1 MQTDGSVMEFSVS
14 YEEGLGVV
22 SGRIEGDLTVEN
34 AAEYFARVGEVA
46 GKKGC
51 LKVLT
56 DVRRAR
62 LDASEGEML
71 ELAEALNTMGVEAK
85 LWRAIVVDDDVKG
98 YKVWDNCCF
107 RQGHHQ
113 VKLFLDLR
121 KAIDWLDAH

>member
-1 MQTDGSVMEFSVS
+1 MEFSVS
-14 YEEGLGVV
+14 YEEGLGIV

-34 AAEYFARVGEVA
+34 AAEYFARVGNVA

-62 LDASEGEML
+62 LNASEEGML
-71 ELAEALNTMGVEAK
+71 ELAKGLNALGVEEG

-98 YKVWDNCCF
+98 YKVWENCCF
-107 RQGHHQ
+107 RQGHHR
-113 VKLFLDLR
+113 VKLFFDLR